1 MMQTNAKIQMHAEE
15 SSELGMRELG
25 VPLGR

>member
-1 MMQTNAKIQMHAEE
+1 MSPDDANIQMHAKEF
-15 SSELGMRELG
+15 SELGMRELG